1 MRIASVLIALFS
13 LHCAESDPSG
23 PYDGT
28 PGDGDGRDGIVDAD
42 DGDGDADDAT
52 VRDDGGSTDDA
63 GTDDGGGT
71 CTTPDT
77 VSAYY
82 GNGAYALT
90 NNWGSP
96 RMAVHVTGCGG
107 RPVANADVVWSV
119 VEGPAMLSPDPS
131 LGPSTSITVQSD
143 ADGVARAALRMPSGM
158 LNPLDSNAQGR
169 VQISAGGSSIEY
181 RVVVFNSCATAGCGM
196 GVFPPAT
203 RVVTPD
209 SFDLGTHRVGDTI
222 TGGIVVAVANQTG
235 WESGRAVPNVGIR
248 LIEAEDMATE
258 FLPAVM
264 AECVGEAATVLS
276 DASGNA
282 TCDVRVL
289 AAGAGV
295 FRLIVGE
302 SVYWNIRMTITP

>member
-1 MRIASVLIALFS
+1 MRIASALIVLFS

-28 PGDGDGRDGIVDAD
+28 PGDGDGRDGIHDAA
-42 DGDGDADDAT
+42 DGDADGDDAI
-52 VRDDGGSTDDA
+52 VRDDGGSTDDV

-71 CTTPDT
+71 CMTPDT

-82 GNGAYALT
+82 GNGAYAISG
-90 NNWGSP
+90 NWGSAK
-96 RMAVHVTGCGG
+96 MAVHVTGCGG
-107 RPVANADVVWSV
+107 RPVANADVVWTV
-119 VEGPAMLSPDPS
+119 VEGIAMLSPDVS
-131 LGPSTSITVQSD
+131 LGPSISITVQSD
-143 ADGVARAALRMPSGM
+143 AQGVARAALRMPSGM
-158 LNPLDSNAQGR
+158 PNPLDSNNQGR
-169 VQISAGGSSIEY
+169 VQITAGGSSVEY
-181 RVVVFNSCATAGCGM
+181 RVVVFNSCATSGCGS

-209 SFDLGTHRVGDTI
+209 SFDLGTHHVGDTI
-222 TGGIVVAVANQTG
+222 TGGIVVNVGNQTG
-235 WESGRAVPNVGIR
+235 WESGRPVPNVGIR

-264 AECVGEAATVLS
+264 AECVGEAGTVLS

-289 AAGAGV
+289 AAGTGV

-302 SVYWNIRMTITP
+302 SVYWNIRMTVTP

>member
-1 MRIASVLIALFS
+1 MRIASAFIVLFS
-13 LHCAESDPSG
+13 LHCAESGPSG

-28 PGDGDGRDGIVDAD
+28 PGDGDGRDGIVDAA
-42 DGDGDADDAT
+42 DGDTDADDAT
-52 VRDDGGSTDDA
+52 VRDDVGSTDDA

-82 GNGAYALT
+82 GNGAYAISG
-90 NNWGSP
+90 NWGSP

-107 RPVANADVVWSV
+107 RPVANADVVWTV
-119 VEGPAMLSPDPS
+119 VEGVASLSPEAS
-131 LGPSTSITVQSD
+131 LGPSTTITVQSD
-143 ADGVARAALRMPSGM
+143 AAGVARAALRMPSGM
-158 LNPLDSNAQGR
+158 PNPLDSNNQGR

-181 RVVVFNSCATAGCGM
+181 RVVVFNSCATSGCGS
-196 GVFPPAT
+196 GVFPPLT

-264 AECVGEAATVLS
+264 AECVGEAATALS

-289 AAGAGV
+289 AAGTGV

-302 SVYWNIRMTITP
+302 SVYWNIRMTVTP